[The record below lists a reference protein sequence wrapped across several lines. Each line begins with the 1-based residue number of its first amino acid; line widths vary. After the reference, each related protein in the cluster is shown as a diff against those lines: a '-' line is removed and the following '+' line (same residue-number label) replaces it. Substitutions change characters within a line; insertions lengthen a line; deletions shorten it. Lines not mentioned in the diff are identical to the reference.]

1 MMTEYTVSDFNVK
14 KLGSF
19 YFPDKTVFRVFAP
32 DHAELELV
40 IAGHPYQ
47 MHRSGLYFE
56 IALGGD
62 LEGVRYHYRTSKG
75 LCFRDPFAYV
85 SIGEDSVVVNRE
97 KFETEK
103 ILLPE
108 MKDVIIYEANV
119 RDFSSSPSWNG
130 TLRSKFL
137 SLKEEGLKKDG
148 TYPIGLDYLKD
159 LGITHLQ
166 LMPVLDY
173 DNDHSSYN
181 WGYNPMAYNCVKADY
196 VLDQDD
202 PYAYVNEFRQT
213 VNALHKNGIRV
224 VLDVVFNHVYDPKN
238 CDLEKM
244 LPGHIFRYR
253 PDGTLAEGTLCG
265 NEVKTEDPFVRE
277 YLCEMVLRYLNLFDI
292 DGLRLDLMGI
302 CDLDTVN
309 RIYQTAR
316 IYKKDFIVYGEGWNM
331 GDVLAEGRRGT
342 IQNRLMMP
350 GIGMFNDYFRGVM
363 THYISGNDGIMKKV
377 ESALMGSPEYLGAS
391 QSINYVECHDGLTL
405 FDHLCRYKA
414 DDDLTVNIRRCKL
427 ALGLVTVAR
436 GIPFFHMGQEFLRT
450 KLGVE
455 NSYNSGDLINGI
467 DWDLRVANSA
477 ICDYFRDLI
486 SVRKQ
491 YGEFRDEN
499 VEITFENR
507 DNCLVYQIGALTVL
521 INPGDIDFLYQ
532 DGKTY
537 EIILNNSGRCNIFS
551 DSVTVESHSLVI
563 CKG

>member
-1 MMTEYTVSDFNVK
+1 
-14 KLGSF
+14 
-19 YFPDKTVFRVFAP
+19 
-32 DHAELELV
+32 
-40 IAGHPYQ
+40 
-47 MHRSGLYFE
+47 
-56 IALGGD
+56 
-62 LEGVRYHYRTSKG
+62 
-75 LCFRDPFAYV
+75 
-85 SIGEDSVVVNRE
+85 
-97 KFETEK
+97 
-103 ILLPE
+103 
-108 MKDVIIYEANV
+108 
-119 RDFSSSPSWNG
+119 
-130 TLRSKFL
+130 
-137 SLKEEGLKKDG
+137 
-148 TYPIGLDYLKD
+148 
-159 LGITHLQ
+159 
-166 LMPVLDY
+166 
-173 DNDHSSYN
+173 
-181 WGYNPMAYNCVKADY
+181 DY

-391 QSINYVECHDGLTL
+391 QSVNYVECHDGLTL

>member
-1 MMTEYTVSDFNVK
+1 MMTEYTVSDFNIK
-14 KLGSF
+14 KLGNF
-19 YFPDKTVFRVFAP
+19 YFPDRTIFRVFAP
-32 DHAELELV
+32 DHSQLELM
-40 IAGHPYQ
+40 IGGHPYQ
-47 MHRSGLYFE
+47 MHRSDLCFE

-62 LEGVRYHYRTSKG
+62 LEGVRDHYRTAKG
-75 LCFRDPFAYV
+75 LCFKDPFAYV
-85 SIGEDSVVVNRE
+85 AIGEDSIVVNKERFESE
-97 KFETEK
+97 KV
-103 ILLPE
+103 LLPE

-119 RDFSSSPSWNG
+119 RDFSSSASWNG
-130 TLRSKFL
+130 EHRSKFL
-137 SLKEEGLKKDG
+137 SLNEEGLKKEDSF
-148 TYPIGLDYLKD
+148 PIGLDYLKST
-159 LGITHLQ
+159 GITHLQ
-166 LMPVLDY
+166 LMPILDY

-196 VLDQDD
+196 VCHQED
-202 PYAYVNEFRQT
+202 PYAYVNELRQT
-213 VNALHKNGIRV
+213 VNTLHRNGIRV

-277 YLCEMVLRYLNLFDI
+277 YLCEMALRYLNLFDI

-302 CDLDTVN
+302 CDVDTVN
-309 RIYQTAR
+309 RIYETAR

-363 THYISGNDGIMKKV
+363 THYISGNDGILKKV

-391 QSINYVECHDGLTL
+391 QSVNYVECHDGLTL

-414 DDDLTVNIRRCKL
+414 EDDLSVNIRRCRL
-427 ALGLVTVAR
+427 ALGLVMFAR

-450 KLGVE
+450 KHGVE
-455 NSYNSGDLINGI
+455 NSYNSSDAINGI
-467 DWDLRVANSA
+467 DWDLAVANRA
-477 ICDYFRDLI
+477 MCDYFRDLI
-486 SVRKQ
+486 SVRKRFS
-491 YGEFRDEN
+491 EFRDESA
-499 VEITFENR
+499 EIFFESR
-507 DNCLVYQIGALTVL
+507 DNCLVYRIGSLTVL
-521 INPGDIDFLYQ
+521 INQGHEECLYQ

-537 EIILNNSGRCNIFS
+537 EIILNNNGCCSIQSEAIAMEGYSI
-551 DSVTVESHSLVI
+551 VI
-563 CKG
+563 CRN